1 MNWAAVRT
9 NGRFPHDRPSRD
21 LTNSD
26 TFRQFAAHSV
36 VQRVLKDRGWMCRY
50 TQHGLRLGE
59 SHSKTRCKNLMHT
72 LSFTVKPDFEALV
85 ISGVCCYFSGVQA
98 ENVVHEGANGLRAEV
113 KI

>member
-1 MNWAAVRT
+1 
-9 NGRFPHDRPSRD
+9 
-21 LTNSD
+21 
-26 TFRQFAAHSV
+26 
-36 VQRVLKDRGWMCRY
+36 
-50 TQHGLRLGE
+50 
-59 SHSKTRCKNLMHT
+59 MHT